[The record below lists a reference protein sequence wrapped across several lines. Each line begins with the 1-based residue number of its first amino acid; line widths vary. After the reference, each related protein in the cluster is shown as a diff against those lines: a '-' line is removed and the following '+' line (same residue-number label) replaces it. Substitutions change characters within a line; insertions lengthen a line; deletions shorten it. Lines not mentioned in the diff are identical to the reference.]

1 VLLRDRVSQLLRS
14 LLAEHDTSVIVG
26 FCFHFKDVSTGALV
40 DVHVTTTSQVVTTT
54 TTTTSRHTVKIA
66 DGTVRTLKV
75 TESKA
80 TLLNT
85 HKSVVASHPSR

>member
-1 VLLRDRVSQLLRS
+1 M
-14 LLAEHDTSVIVG
+14 IGG
-26 FCFHFKDVSTGALV
+26 FCFHFKDASTDVAV
-40 DVHVTTTSQVVTTT
+40 DDVHVTTTSELVTTT
-54 TTTTSRHTVKIA
+54 TTTSTRHTLKVV

-85 HKSVVASHPSR
+85 HKNVVATHPSR

>member
-1 VLLRDRVSQLLRS
+1 MG
-14 LLAEHDTSVIVG
+14 VG
-26 FCFHFKDVSTGALV
+26 FRFHFKDASTAAV
-40 DVHVTTTSQVVTTT
+40 DDVHVTTTSEVVTTT
-54 TTTTSRHTVKIA
+54 TTTSSRHTLKIV